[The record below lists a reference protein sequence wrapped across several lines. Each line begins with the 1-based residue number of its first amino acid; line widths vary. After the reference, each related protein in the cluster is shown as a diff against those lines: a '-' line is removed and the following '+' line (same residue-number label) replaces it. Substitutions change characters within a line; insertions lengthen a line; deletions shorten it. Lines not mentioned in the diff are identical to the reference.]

1 MSVATSLAHDWLKLA
16 GIFAR
21 RLMSKRTLI
30 LGVDGGGSKTAASVA
45 EVGVDGEI
53 TELGKG
59 FGGPSNVRA
68 VGPAHAEINL
78 EVAIDAAH
86 SAAGTEN
93 LEIDYAVLALA
104 GSALPDVHAIITNW
118 ARRRNVGRRV
128 DVVPDADPVLAIGA
142 LHGKGIALIVG
153 TGSVAIGKDD
163 GGQRSMTGGWGHWF
177 GDTGSGF
184 DLGRRALSAVADAVD
199 GIGPETALVDLVLDR
214 LQTDN
219 PREILQR
226 LSLHHDVRR
235 EIASLAPVLL
245 HAAED
250 GDEIASAIVTDAATS
265 TAKLVSATAKKLGF
279 DSDVPLAI
287 AGGIVCSNTLYR
299 ETLLKQLHEL
309 GTDPASITL
318 VREPVAGSLLMARDR
333 LMQTLTGV

>member
-1 MSVATSLAHDWLKLA
+1 MLELGWQPWAE
-16 GIFAR
+16 IFAR
-21 RLMSKRTLI
+21 LFMNKRTLI
-30 LGVDGGGSKTAASVA
+30 LGVDGGGSKTAACVA
-45 EVGVDGEI
+45 EVDAEGEI
-53 TELGKG
+53 IELGKG

-86 SAAGTEN
+86 SAAGTGNE
-93 LEIDYAVLALA
+93 EMDYAVLALA
-104 GSALPDVHAIITNW
+104 GSALPDVRAVITNW
-118 ARRRNVGRRV
+118 AQRRRVARQV
-128 DVVPDADPVLAIGA
+128 DVVSDADPVLAVGA

-199 GIGPETALVDLVLDR
+199 GIGPETALVDRVLER

-226 LSLHHDVRR
+226 LSLHHDIRR
-235 EIASLAPVLL
+235 EIAALAPVLL

-250 GDEIASAIVTDAATS
+250 DDGVAAQIVMDAATS
-265 TAKLVSATAKKLGF
+265 TAKLVIATAKKLGF
-279 DSDVPLAI
+279 GADVPLAI
-287 AGGIVCSNTLYR
+287 AGGIVCSNSLYR
-299 ETLLKQLHEL
+299 ETLLNKLHEL
-309 GTDPASITL
+309 GINPTSITL

-333 LMQTLTGV
+333 LMQTSTEE